1 MLKRLLSLTLI
12 AALLECPFICGLAPV
27 VRAQEQ
33 GAARCCGCCHH
44 EESIPADQGS
54 APADPSQGGNAV
66 CQCICNGAVIEHAA
80 VLYLGIALDCWTPVA
95 APTSFVPSSSGQI
108 RLLQAV
114 SQPDDGTNPGR
125 AMRCLFSTY
134 LC

>member
-1 MLKRLLSLTLI
+1 MLSRLLSLTLI

-33 GAARCCGCCHH
+33 GAARCGCCHH

-54 APADPSQGGNAV
+54 VPAAPSQGGNAV

-80 VLYLGIALDCWTPVA
+80 QLPLGIAIDCWTPVA
-95 APTSFVPSSSGQI
+95 VTTSFVASSSGQLS
-108 RLLQAV
+108 LLQAANL
-114 SQPDDGTNPGR
+114 PDDGTNPGR